1 MSDYV
6 KRQVKDLMS
15 LWANLDS
22 YPVDKLQKLG
32 DRIHQTFNLGG
43 ILAFAGNG
51 GSAAEASHLAAE
63 FTGRCVRDHRP
74 LPAINLGE
82 SVSAFSATT
91 NDYSFED
98 SFLRN
103 SQAFLN
109 SKSVVIAL
117 STSGSSPNIVRLI
130 EDATSRGIHTVLWT
144 SAKFV
149 HNSIF
154 DSTEVWIANTNS
166 TPRAQE
172 LHLMWGHLLSEY
184 IESSL

>member
-130 EDATSRGIHTVLWT
+130 EDATSRVFIQFSGQAPNLCTTVFLIQP
-144 SAKFV
+144 KCGLQ
-149 HNSIF
+149 
-154 DSTEVWIANTNS
+154 
-166 TPRAQE
+166 TPTAPRE
-172 LHLMWGHLLSEY
+172 LKNFT
-184 IESSL
+184 

>member
-6 KRQVKDLMS
+6 KRQVKDVMS
-15 LWANLDS
+15 LWANSDS

-91 NDYSFED
+91 NDYS
-98 SFLRN
+98 
-103 SQAFLN
+103 
-109 SKSVVIAL
+109 L
-117 STSGSSPNIVRLI
+117 SLI
-130 EDATSRGIHTVLWT
+130 HI
-144 SAKFV
+144 
-149 HNSIF
+149 
-154 DSTEVWIANTNS
+154 
-166 TPRAQE
+166 
-172 LHLMWGHLLSEY
+172 
-184 IESSL
+184 